1 MRWASATTAIGLAL
15 VAGGCRVDLVLEV
28 VLQDDGSG
36 QLTFTIEADTELM
49 SFVDIDDID
58 LTGITGTGWELEGP
72 NIADSGSSVTL
83 RKNVPSAG
91 QLGDVIS
98 QLDQGRFYSNVDYS
112 IAPGLGVTD
121 YQLSLTI
128 APTVTARDFSDV
140 ELAELLDGE
149 RFGELIEVIEERAGG
164 PLDETIFVSARVVM
178 PDGSETA
185 GTVDLAAAQPL
196 LLSGS
201 SQFVDADIDDRRAA
215 AAAARDSF
223 DDSIRRVALFSGGS
237 AVLAFILL
245 SIGWRRRHRRFHNTV
260 Q

>member
-15 VAGGCRVDLVLEV
+15 VAGGCRVDLVLDV

-36 QLTFTIEADTELM
+36 QVAFTIEADSELM
-49 SFVDIDDID
+49 SFIDTDDID
-58 LTGITGTGWELEGP
+58 LTGISGTGWQLEGP
-72 NIADSGSSVTL
+72 NIAESGTSVTL
-83 RKNVPSAG
+83 SKNVPSAG

-98 QLDQGRFYSNVDYS
+98 QLDQGRLFSDVDYS
-112 IAPGLGVTD
+112 IAVGLGVTD

-149 RFGELIEVIEERAGG
+149 RFGELIEIIERRAGG
-164 PLDETIFVSARVVM
+164 PLDGTIFVSARVVM
-178 PDGSETA
+178 PDGSEATGMLDLTA
-185 GTVDLAAAQPL
+185 TEPV

-201 SQFVDADIDDRRAA
+201 SQFVDAEIDERRATA
-215 AAAARDSF
+215 AEARDSF
-223 DDSIRRVALFSGGS
+223 DDSVRRVALFSGGA

-245 SIGWRRRHRRFHNTV
+245 SVGWRRRYRQFHNTV